1 MTSVA
6 ELPAGFADKVLS
18 AQSTFRSVMD
28 AMARPGS
35 VQRIGSAAG
44 APAAMMRGAAAIA
57 LTLFDHDTPVW
68 LDSRMSAAADVAKW
82 LKFHTSAPVITDS
95 SIASFALVGD
105 PENLPALDRFAFG
118 SNEYPD
124 RSTTLI
130 LQVDSLT
137 QGPALELSGPVA
149 ELRGPGIDGTTAV
162 RASIQPQDLFE
173 RLAINA
179 TLFPRGIDVVLVHDD
194 SIVAIP
200 RTTRLVRG
208 G

>member
-1 MTSVA
+1 MTTVA

-35 VQRIGSAAG
+35 VQRIVAAAG
-44 APAAMMRGAAAIA
+44 APRPMMRGTAAIA

-68 LDSRMSAAADVAKW
+68 LDPLMSETPDLTKW
-82 LKFHTSAPVITDS
+82 LKFHTGAPVIADS
-95 SIASFALVGD
+95 SICSFALIGD
-105 PENLPALDRFAFG
+105 ARALPALDRFGFG

-130 LQVDSLT
+130 LQVESLT
-137 QGPALELSGPVA
+137 QGPEF
-149 ELRGPGIDGTTAV
+149 ELRGPGIDGTAV
-162 RASIQPQDLFE
+162 LQATIQPPDLFE

-179 TLFPRGIDVVLVHDD
+179 ALFPRGIDVVLVHAD
-194 SIVAIP
+194 SVVAIP
-200 RTTRLVRG
+200 RTTRLAAKG
-208 G
+208 D

>member
-1 MTSVA
+1 MTTVA

-35 VQRIGSAAG
+35 VQRIVAAAG
-44 APAAMMRGAAAIA
+44 TPSSVMRGAAAIA

-68 LDSRMSAAADVAKW
+68 LDPLMSETSEVTKW
-82 LKFHTSAPVITDS
+82 LKFHTGAPVVRDS
-95 SIASFALVGD
+95 SICSFALIGD
-105 PENLPALDRFAFG
+105 ATALPALDRFAFG

-130 LQVDSLT
+130 LQVDSLS
-137 QGPALELSGPVA
+137 QGPSF
-149 ELRGPGIDGTTAV
+149 ELRGPGIDGVAILQAT
-162 RASIQPQDLFE
+162 IQPRDLFE

-179 TLFPRGIDVVLVHDD
+179 ALFPRGIDVVLVHDD

-200 RTTRLVRG
+200 RSTRSVAKG